1 VSDYA
6 KVVSAESG
14 ERPTVAEIL
23 SGGASDAEKF
33 RDLLGTPMEITELI
47 TVQTKNGESTQFV
60 ATDDDGVE
68 HLVWAPSIV
77 SKHLEALEEN
87 GYLPIR
93 LVPSETESKNGRA
106 YFTLEVPEDEPNGA

>member
-1 VSDYA
+1 MSDYA

-14 ERPTVAEIL
+14 DRPTVAEIL

-33 RDLLGTPMEITELI
+33 RDLLGTPLEISELI
-47 TVQTKNGESTQFV
+47 TVQTKNGESIQFV
-60 ATDDDGVE
+60 GTDDDGVE

-77 SKHLEALEEN
+77 AKNLGALEEN

-93 LVPSETESKNGRA
+93 LIPSETESKNGRA
-106 YFTLEVPEDEPNGA
+106 YFTLEVPENEPDGA